1 MTNITKIDKE
11 QIRSAFN
18 KLNEKFDGD
27 EMVQVIENY
36 LDTKNMSELQ
46 KLMLALFE
54 ERAKD
59 LRRYVFE
66 LMTQKQTELELI
78 REEFRPRY
86 DLLKEKRAK
95 GYITSDED
103 YR

>member
-1 MTNITKIDKE
+1 VQSKAEKSSEQLINANFERDPLTNAILVDNEEIKC
-11 QIRSAFN
+11 AFD
-18 KLNEKFDGD
+18 KLNQKFEGD

-36 LDTKNMSELQ
+36 LDTKNMSDLQ

-66 LMTQKQTELELI
+66 LMT
-78 REEFRPRY
+78 
-86 DLLKEKRAK
+86 
-95 GYITSDED
+95 
-103 YR
+103 